1 MISARSLNRENPRS
15 RERHQTNGTAL
26 AVPPGMHP
34 SGATIPKPPIAT
46 VTMNPSIDQHIL
58 IDRLV
63 KDDAIRARDIRR
75 DPGGKG
81 INVSRV
87 LRELGAETLAFGL
100 TGGGAGYIVK
110 RLLRERGIAFESVEV
125 LEETRINFIFTDRSD
140 RTQTRI
146 SSPGPWVTLDE
157 ADRLAALILGRAPMP
172 PWWVLGGSLPRGIPV
187 DFYARLI
194 RDLGR
199 AGARC
204 FLDAD
209 DDALRVGIEAR
220 PYGIKPNENELARL
234 AGRELRDDAQ
244 ILQVAQEIVASG
256 VEIVA
261 VTLGGEGALVVTATE
276 AVRVR
281 PPAVEALSKVGA
293 GDAFLAGFVLALSRG
308 EPLEGACRLGVAAG
322 TAAVIHEGTQ
332 LCRREDVE
340 RLLPRVTAETRPL
353 PSRTSQSGSPV
364 NPLIDVVCGTEFD
377 PALAPFATVHDGLPY
392 RFCSLVCQRQ
402 FEAHPERYAA

>member
-1 MISARSLNRENPRS
+1 MTLIATP
-15 RERHQTNGTAL
+15 TA
-26 AVPPGMHP
+26 
-34 SGATIPKPPIAT
+34 PIAT

-87 LRELGAETLAFGL
+87 LSELGSATLAFGL

-110 RLLRERGIAFESVEV
+110 SLLHERGIAFESVDV

-140 RTQTRI
+140 RTQTRV

-157 ADRLAALILGRAPMP
+157 ADRLAALVLGQTPMP

-199 AGARC
+199 KGARC

-220 PYGIKPNENELARL
+220 PYGVKPNENELARL
-234 AGRELRDDAQ
+234 AGRELRDETQ
-244 ILQVAQEIVASG
+244 ILEAARDVVAAG

-261 VTLGGEGALVVTATE
+261 VTLGGEGALVVTPSE
-276 AVRVR
+276 LVRAR
-281 PPAVEALSKVGA
+281 PPAVEVLSKVGA

-308 EPLEGACRLGVAAG
+308 ETLDQAARLGVAAG

-332 LCRREDVE
+332 LCRKEDVE
-340 RLLPRVTAETRPL
+340 RLLPRVTAEMRPL
-353 PSRTSQSGSPV
+353 APRESESAAHV
-364 NPLIDVVCGTEFD
+364 ALLIDVVCGTQFD
-377 PALAPFATVHDGLPY
+377 PTLTSFATLHEGRRY
-392 RFCSLVCQRQ
+392 RFCSLACQRQ
-402 FEAHPERYAA
+402 FEAHPDPYAARANELSAPQR